1 MSEGLAGT
9 AGEMLASALLFDASA
24 LNARPGDRC
33 RLKTVPIQDGVEL
46 QLWEGSFAAPWQM
59 SILDD
64 SERIHFTWVVE
75 GSARMELGG
84 GRLAGEREA
93 VSGAGV
99 IHSCP
104 GEKGR
109 FRQHGD
115 YSSVV
120 VMVRPDVLLGWSEVA
135 ATELQET
142 VRRGRCYVD
151 GVRGAELQAAAWHLH
166 RALGATDGADR
177 NSLELQARGL
187 SFVAAFLEGA
197 NFPLAASLS
206 GAEKIRLKR
215 ARDILLANL
224 AKAPTL
230 AALAAASGLSLIR
243 LKRGFRALFGN
254 SVYGLFMRER
264 MHEARRRLCRGEAV
278 IRVAAD
284 LGYTNASHFAAAFR
298 KQFGVNPAVLKRGRN

>member
-1 MSEGLAGT
+1 MSERLAGA

-64 SERIHFTWVVE
+64 SERIHFTWVMH
-75 GSARMELGG
+75 GSARIELGG

-93 VSGAGV
+93 VAGAGV
-99 IHSCP
+99 IHACP

-120 VMVRPDVLLGWSEVA
+120 AMVRPDVLLGWSEVA

-151 GVRGAELQAAAWHLH
+151 GVRGGELQGAAWHLH
-166 RALGATDGADR
+166 RALGTMDGS
-177 NSLELQARGL
+177 SLELQVRGL
-187 SFVAAFLEGA
+187 GFVSAFLEGA

-215 ARDILLANL
+215 ARDILLADL

-230 AALAAASGLSLIR
+230 AALAADSGLSLIR
-243 LKRGFRALFGN
+243 LKRGFRALFGD
-254 SVYGLFMRER
+254 SVYELFMRER
-264 MHEARRRLCRGEAV
+264 MHEARRRLCRGEPV

-298 KQFGVNPAVLKRGRN
+298 KRFGVNPAVLKRGRN